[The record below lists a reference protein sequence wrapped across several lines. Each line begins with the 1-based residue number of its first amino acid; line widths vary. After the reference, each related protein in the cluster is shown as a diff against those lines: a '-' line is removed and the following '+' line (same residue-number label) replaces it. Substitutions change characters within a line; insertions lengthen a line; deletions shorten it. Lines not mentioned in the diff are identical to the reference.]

1 MAFSLFLLA
10 TELFYLPGMAASYLL
25 VASFLWAGC
34 LLSLAPFIRRRL
46 QLGRLWLSFFGWWPP
61 IMGIGLLL
69 LAYFCCP
76 EEPPLDLFCLSFY
89 WLLASYCWQWPLC
102 GPWPHLLA
110 CSLLLF
116 AGRDIL
122 FLAGSLLL

>member
-1 MAFSLFLLA
+1 
-10 TELFYLPGMAASYLL
+10 MAASYLL

-46 QLGRLWLSFFGWWPP
+46 RLGRLWISFFGWWPP

-69 LAYFCCP
+69 LAYFSCP
-76 EEPPLDLFCLSFY
+76 EEPPLDLLGPSFY
-89 WLLASYCWQWPLC
+89 WLASYCGRWPLC

-110 CSLLLF
+110 CSHLLL
-116 AGRDIL
+116 AGGFIL
-122 FLAGSLLL
+122 RAVTFFCGSWPPFSGFSLLLVTK